1 MPMRF
6 DSTKNAGFSTANKTF
21 LPTNEDDSTVE
32 EMEKD
37 PTSLLH
43 FIQKLIEIR
52 NKESVLTSDEF
63 ELLDGNV
70 LSYRRGNITVY
81 INISNDIQTIQSEE
95 KEILIASGSF
105 KQDGGKI
112 ALSPKSSIVIK

>member
-1 MPMRF
+1 MIQ
-6 DSTKNAGFSTANKTF
+6 
-21 LPTNEDDSTVE
+21 
-32 EMEKD
+32 
-37 PTSLLH
+37 LLKKWKK
-43 FIQKLIEIR
+43 IL
-52 NKESVLTSDEF
+52 
-63 ELLDGNV
+63 LLDGNV

-81 INISNDIQTIQSEE
+81 INITNDIQTIQSEE

>member
-1 MPMRF
+1 
-6 DSTKNAGFSTANKTF
+6 
-21 LPTNEDDSTVE
+21 
-32 EMEKD
+32 MEKD

-81 INISNDIQTIQSEE
+81 INITNDIQTIQSEE

-112 ALSPKSSIVIK
+112 ALSPKSSIVINCNGLI